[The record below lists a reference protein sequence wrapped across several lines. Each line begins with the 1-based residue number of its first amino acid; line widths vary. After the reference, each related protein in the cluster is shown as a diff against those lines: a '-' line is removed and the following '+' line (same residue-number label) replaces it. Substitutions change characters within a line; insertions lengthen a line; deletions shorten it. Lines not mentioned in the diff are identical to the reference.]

1 MLTWLKFRDVC
12 KNDKF
17 RRAVTSEGW
26 KEGVECDSRWGC
38 MSFNWVMFCFSSWQ
52 MGILRLNHMKLL
64 MFDCLDLQKH

>member
-26 KEGVECDSRWGC
+26 KEGGECDSRWGC
-38 MSFNWVMFCFSSWQ
+38 MNFNWVMLF
-52 MGILRLNHMKLL
+52 LKLA
-64 MFDCLDLQKH
+64 DGYT